1 MESVENLRGKQ
12 MDDDIVTQLQNL
24 ADACDR
30 GQMPECT
37 AGWIREAADEIED
50 LREALSKWQDIAYAF
65 AESTPQHKAF
75 AMLHEETN

>member
-1 MESVENLRGKQ
+1 
-12 MDDDIVTQLQNL
+12 MDDDIVNRPR
-24 ADACDR
+24 D
-30 GQMPECT
+30 T
-37 AGWIREAADEIED
+37 AHETDLCWEAADEIQD